1 MDRFIVAKVFLLDG
15 TFLLYPLVRMNC
27 RLEIIS
33 NCSTNVGEVLFIS
46 VSKTRTEE
54 KYRRKGGFVSDLKVL
69 QESILNDRTSLSASQ
84 GQ

>member
-1 MDRFIVAKVFLLDG
+1 
-15 TFLLYPLVRMNC
+15 MNC

-33 NCSTNVGEVLFIS
+33 NCSTNVDEVLFIS

-54 KYRRKGGFVSDLKVL
+54 KYRRKGGSVSDFKVL
-69 QESILNDRTSLSASQ
+69 QELILHDRTSPLVSQ

>member
-1 MDRFIVAKVFLLDG
+1 
-15 TFLLYPLVRMNC
+15 MNC

-33 NCSTNVGEVLFIS
+33 NCSTIVGEVLFIS

>member
-1 MDRFIVAKVFLLDG
+1 
-15 TFLLYPLVRMNC
+15 MNC

-33 NCSTNVGEVLFIS
+33 NCSTIVGEVLFIS

-54 KYRRKGGFVSDLKVL
+54 KYRRKGAFVSDFKVL
-69 QESILNDRTSLSASQ
+69 QESILHDRISLLASQ

>member
-1 MDRFIVAKVFLLDG
+1 
-15 TFLLYPLVRMNC
+15 MNC

-69 QESILNDRTSLSASQ
+69 QESILNDRTSLLASQ